1 MDIIQALRS
10 DQAGETGA
18 VWIYRAMQ
26 LFRHDS
32 YVTELIQEHLEQE
45 SKHLD
50 EINKILDKDL
60 HSRLVPLW
68 AVAGFVTGFIPA
80 VLGSNWI
87 YHTIDAVE
95 TFVDKHYLDQIEYL
109 NRTNLNL
116 NGINVKDKQELLDTL
131 KQLRIDEIRHRQD
144 AVNCV
149 KLKPS
154 GALKIWCAMVS
165 AGSKHAVKL
174 AARF

>member
-1 MDIIQALRS
+1 MNIIQALRS

-26 LFRHDS
+26 LFSHDPKMA
-32 YVTELIQEHLEQE
+32 ELIREHLNQE
-45 SKHLD
+45 SNHLAV
-50 EINKILDKDL
+50 INQMLDQQY
-60 HSRLVPLW
+60 HSRLKTLW

-80 VLGSNWI
+80 AMGPNWI

-109 NRTNLNL
+109 SHNELNL
-116 NGINVKDKQELLDTL
+116 NRINVKDKQELLDTL
-131 KQLRIDEIRHRQD
+131 KKLRIDEIRHRQD
-144 AVNCV
+144 AIDSV

-154 GALKIWCAMVS
+154 GALRIWCTMVS

-174 AARF
+174 ASKF